1 MNNTHSIIAND
12 SRADCQAAF
21 NMFDNNGDGMITS
34 DKLHSFLM
42 KCNYDISMN
51 DVSEIIRKVDKK
63 GNGKIDFDDFM
74 KAANEYNVNAN
85 ETNEQE
91 VINVF
96 RLFDKEGTGM
106 ISHAQMKVILNLF
119 GETLT
124 TEEIDEMIMEADV
137 DGDGFINYEEFV
149 RMMMIQ

>member
-1 MNNTHSIIAND
+1 MNNTHSNIVND
-12 SRADCQAAF
+12 SRADYQDAF

-34 DKLHSFLM
+34 EKLLSFLM
-42 KCNYDISMN
+42 KCNYDINMH
-51 DVSEIIRKVDKK
+51 DVNEIIRKVDTK
-63 GNGKIDFDDFM
+63 GNGKIELDDFIR
-74 KAANEYNVNAN
+74 ATSEYNIND
-85 ETNEQE
+85 TNEQD

-106 ISHAQMKVILNLF
+106 ISHAQMKVILSLF
-119 GETLT
+119 GETLS